1 MPCRSSPPSRTG
13 RLRDRVTQHAR
24 GRTGTS
30 HATAPGRRR
39 AGRPAH
45 RRAAVRSR
53 AEEVVRAVTGGGH
66 HHPGPVQPGDRGE
79 VEGPDVGSREQGAV
93 LVPLDRRLHRC
104 DAERGRTT
112 PAAAARRP
120 PCEPAAP
127 SDTRCPRGRPSA
139 AHWAVSNTRLS
150 RPSSSRS
157 RTNGAS
163 AACPHNGASTVDV
176 NQRSR
181 CRPSDGTVAVGE
193 PSDVPDVAQDPR
205 RPGRPDPV
213 DGHQLRSEGEHLAE
227 RPGCYTRVWSALG
240 EESTQS
246 ASRTRATV
254 RGAVAI
260 ERSAPLR
267 HDRTPRRTACTSP
280 PCCRRDPVC

>member
-1 MPCRSSPPSRTG
+1 MDGLDQFANRNEAEQEKGYEKAVVGALSEDLDHIAMAMTKRTLRRCRMPCRSSPPSRTG

-66 HHPGPVQPGDRGE
+66 HHLGPVQPGDRGE

-157 RTNGAS
+157 RTTAP
-163 AACPHNGASTVDV
+163 APRARTTAPP
-176 NQRSR
+176 
-181 CRPSDGTVAVGE
+181 PSM
-193 PSDVPDVAQDPR
+193 
-205 RPGRPDPV
+205 
-213 DGHQLRSEGEHLAE
+213 
-227 RPGCYTRVWSALG
+227 
-240 EESTQS
+240 
-246 ASRTRATV
+246 
-254 RGAVAI
+254 
-260 ERSAPLR
+260 
-267 HDRTPRRTACTSP
+267 
-280 PCCRRDPVC
+280 